1 MRLGDRA
8 KLTLCEK
15 SHRRVDAMLVERLNE
30 LQQKLTDG
38 QLLDNA
44 ECFALISELW
54 RLKASIASK
63 MIERDVARDESTKT
77 QTALDEATAALDS
90 VRRELDELKANRGL
104 YACPLE
110 NRWSKCAVRMRKQAD
125 AA

>member
-1 MRLGDRA
+1 
-8 KLTLCEK
+8 
-15 SHRRVDAMLVERLNE
+15 MLVERLTE

-63 MIERDVARDESTKT
+63 LIERDVARDESIKT
-77 QTALDEATAALDS
+77 QAALDDATAALDAL
-90 VRRELDELKANRGL
+90 RREFDELKAIRGL
-104 YACPLE
+104 AACPLE
-110 NRWSKCAVRMRKQAD
+110 NRWSNCAIRTRKQARPS
-125 AA
+125 

>member
-1 MRLGDRA
+1 MRLGDSAQAALSDDNPRQ
-8 KLTLCEK
+8 
-15 SHRRVDAMLVERLNE
+15 VGAMLVERLTE

-38 QLLDNA
+38 QSLDNA

-63 MIERDVARDESTKT
+63 LIERDVARDETART
-77 QTALDEATAALDS
+77 QAALDEATSALAS
-90 VRRELDELKANRGL
+90 LRREFDEIKANHGL
-104 YACPLE
+104 AVCPLE
-110 NRWSKCAVRMRKQAD
+110 NRWSNCAVRMRKQAG